1 MVLQMQLVTPM
12 MAKKETRSG
21 IPKDL
26 AMGGDMASIF
36 QQVKISG
43 FATLLRVVAPE
54 RVKNFEAVFQQNR
67 HRIYALAFW
76 MTDNELAAEELMRL
90 TYCRCFAH
98 SSEPTAEALDGALI
112 TELREQMPIG
122 VLTVDEGICCEAP
135 SVRHN
140 TLRVHLERAVVQL
153 PPTERMIFLLHD
165 VEGYDHARIVRTL
178 SVSEDESRIGLHQA
192 RLRMRNL
199 LAKMVR

>member
-1 MVLQMQLVTPM
+1 MQLIPPV
-12 MAKKETRSG
+12 MAKKETRSD

-26 AMGGDMASIF
+26 AMGDHMASIF

-43 FATLLRVVAPE
+43 YATLLRAVAPE
-54 RVKNFEAVFQQNR
+54 RVEKFQAVFQENR

-90 TYCRCFAH
+90 TFCRGFAH

-112 TELREQMPIG
+112 SELREQMPIG

-140 TLRVHLERAVVQL
+140 TLRIHLERAVVQL

-178 SVSEDESRIGLHQA
+178 GVSEDESRIGLHQA

>member
-1 MVLQMQLVTPM
+1 
-12 MAKKETRSG
+12 
-21 IPKDL
+21 
-26 AMGGDMASIF
+26 MASIF
-36 QQVKISG
+36 QQAKTSG
-43 FATLLRVVAPE
+43 YATYLCTVAPE
-54 RVKNFEAVFQQNR
+54 RVQKFQAVFQENR

-90 TYCRCFAH
+90 TFCRGFAH
-98 SSEPTAEALDGALI
+98 SSEPTPEALDGALI
-112 TELREQMPIG
+112 TELREQVPIG
-122 VLTVDEGICCEAP
+122 VLTLDEGICCEAP

-153 PPTERMIFLLHD
+153 PATERMIFLLHD

-178 SVSEDESRIGLHQA
+178 GISEDESRSGLHQA
-192 RLRMRNL
+192 RLRVRNL

>member
-1 MVLQMQLVTPM
+1 MQSLTPM
-12 MAKKETRSG
+12 MAKKDIRSG

-26 AMGGDMASIF
+26 AMGDDMASIF

-54 RVKNFEAVFQQNR
+54 RVKKFDAVFQQNR

-90 TYCRCFAH
+90 TFCRGFVH
-98 SSEPTAEALDGALI
+98 SSEPSAEALDGALI

-122 VLTVDEGICCEAP
+122 VLTVDEGTCCEAP

-178 SVSEDESRIGLHQA
+178 GVSEDESRIGLHQA